1 MRARHWD
8 CLEHAQD
15 NTRCAFKQAL
25 SALPPY
31 FSSYYGPL
39 HHGASGGVRVAVQK
53 IPLEISLAIIFQ
65 VIFLPRADGLYDSGA
80 ALLVVISSDS
90 AAPVAARLIFF
101 YEAVSENKNIGYI
114 KPY

>member
-1 MRARHWD
+1 M
-8 CLEHAQD
+8 
-15 NTRCAFKQAL
+15 
-25 SALPPY
+25 
-31 FSSYYGPL
+31 
-39 HHGASGGVRVAVQK
+39 RVAVQQ
-53 IPLEISLAIIFQ
+53 IPPEISLAITFQ